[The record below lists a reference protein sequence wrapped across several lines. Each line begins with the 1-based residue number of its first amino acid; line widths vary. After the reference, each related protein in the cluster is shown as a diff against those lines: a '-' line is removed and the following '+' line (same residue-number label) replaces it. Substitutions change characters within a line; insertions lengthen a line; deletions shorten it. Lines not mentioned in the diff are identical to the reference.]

1 MRYSRGVRLTHWL
14 IVGLGS
20 ASVLAVLIGFTQ
32 LVLLLFSAAKEFD
45 PGWFCLAIALAILTA
60 WARSSPWF
68 TRLLADDDPSLDR
81 ARRLVVWGLV
91 AAVIFLVTAL
101 KVSSTDVDAYKRLV
115 FGEGGLVEWSQV
127 LVLAAACRVAWLI
140 GDDLRRQLSHP
151 APCLLARGFAVLL
164 GLLLLE
170 ELAWGQVI
178 FGWQTPESI
187 RSINAQQ
194 ETTLHNIGWFQD
206 RLDLFTFLATVAVL
220 AMVVLVPLISRRALR
235 RSSAQK
241 QALLRALMPA
251 PYTWPLF
258 LLVVCLAY
266 CVATESFSDLIHN
279 RDQEWG
285 ELVLY
290 GSGLLL
296 LLRTRVLL
304 GSSQQQPLGSDSAHP

>member
-32 LVLLLFSAAKEFD
+32 LVLLLFSAANEFD

-68 TRLLADDDPSLDR
+68 TRLLADDDPSLHR

-91 AAVIFLVTAL
+91 AAVIFLITAL
-101 KVSSTDVDAYKRLV
+101 KISSTDVDAYKRLV

-140 GDDLRRQLSHP
+140 GDDLRRQLSYS

-164 GLLLLE
+164 SLLLLE

-220 AMVVLVPLISRRALR
+220 AMVVLVPLISRRVLR

-266 CVATESFSDLIHN
+266 CVATESFSGLIHN

-304 GSSQQQPLGSDSAHP
+304 GSSQQQPLSSDSAHP

>member
-20 ASVLAVLIGFTQ
+20 AAVLAVLIGLTQ
-32 LVLLLFSAAKEFD
+32 LVLVGLGAEAAVD
-45 PGWFCLAIALAILTA
+45 PGWFLLALVLVPLTLLG
-60 WARSSPWF
+60 RSSQWL
-68 TRLLADDDPSLDR
+68 TRLLADADPSAHH
-81 ARRLVVWGLV
+81 ARRVVVWLLA
-91 AAVIFLVTAL
+91 AAVIVLVAVLKFTAA
-101 KVSSTDVDAYKRLV
+101 DMDAYKRLV

-127 LVLAAACRVAWLI
+127 LVLIASCRVAWLV
-140 GDDLRRQLSHP
+140 GNDLGRQLSNPSP
-151 APCLLARGFAVLL
+151 AFAARGFSVLL

-178 FGWQTPESI
+178 FGWTTPESI

-206 RLDLFTFLATVAVL
+206 RLDLFTFLATVTVL
-220 AMVVLVPLISRRALR
+220 AVVVLVPSICRQVLR
-235 RSSAQK
+235 RSSPQRR
-241 QALLRALMPA
+241 ALLQAVMPA
-251 PYTWPLF
+251 RYTWPLF
-258 LLVVCLAY
+258 LMVVALAY
-266 CVATESFSDLIHN
+266 CVATDSWSDLIHN

-290 GSGLLL
+290 ASLLLL

-304 GSSQQQPLGSDSAHP
+304 GTSESPSSQR